1 MYSPIIETERTR
13 LIVLGIEHAPL
24 LLDYYERNRDHLQP
38 WEPLRAP
45 EFFTLESMRAGI
57 EDDRTKYHNG
67 SGVPL
72 SAIEKDTG
80 RMIAGC
86 NLANIIRGVFQS
98 CTLGYAISHDREG
111 QGLMYEIASA
121 GVDYA
126 FNELRLH
133 RIMANYIPH
142 NTRSE
147 RLLQRLG
154 FEREGYAK
162 EYLKIAGRWEDHVLT
177 ARINPNPID

>member
-1 MYSPIIETERTR
+1 MQSPNIETEHTR
-13 LIVLGIEHAPL
+13 LIVLGLEHAEL

-38 WEPLRAP
+38 WEPLRSA
-45 EFFTLESMRAGI
+45 EFYTLDSMRAGI
-57 EDDRTKYHNG
+57 EDDRAKYREG
-67 SGVPL
+67 KAVPL

-86 NLANIIRGVFQS
+86 NLSNIVRGVFQA

-126 FNELRLH
+126 FSDLRLH
-133 RIMANYIPH
+133 RIMANYIPR
-142 NTRSE
+142 NIRSE
-147 RLLQRLG
+147 RLLQRLR

-162 EYLKIAGRWEDHVLT
+162 GYLKIAGRWEDHVLT